1 MKYWEGKIR
10 ERTMNINKF
19 MSYEKINSSP
29 DINIDFKSAKIEEIK
44 RCVLNYYKLQAKK
57 EKDMNIKVEKNNKE
71 FKNVNDV
78 NFGDTFWARTIED
91 EGRNDYDFLAMKVEI
106 DCDLVGVLDIA
117 ENAVYTDIQNYKVI
131 KLVNCSIVED
141 HEN

>member
-1 MKYWEGKIR
+1 
-10 ERTMNINKF
+10 
-19 MSYEKINSSP
+19 
-29 DINIDFKSAKIEEIK
+29 
-44 RCVLNYYKLQAKK
+44 
-57 EKDMNIKVEKNNKE
+57 MNIKVEKNNKE

-91 EGRNDYDFLAMKVEI
+91 EDRNDYDFLAMKVEI